1 MSIISSTIRICEA
14 NISRI
19 FVYIAHQGHIHIKIL
34 HILTN
39 NNNNISLFL
48 LSIPIQNLK
57 MQIGI
62 AVFFLDKCASN
73 VISVVNVVVMSIPIQ
88 HIQMSSESTH
98 SKWQIGCFLFVMSFL
113 FTSTTQLSEVRI
125 KGRF

>member
-1 MSIISSTIRICEA
+1 MSIISPTICICEA
-14 NISRI
+14 NISRM

-34 HILTN
+34 HILSN
-39 NNNNISLFL
+39 NNNKHFSLFTVHFNSKL
-48 LSIPIQNLK
+48 EN
-57 MQIGI
+57 
-62 AVFFLDKCASN
+62 ANRNCRFFLDKCASN
-73 VISVVNVVVMSIPIQ
+73 VISVVNVAVMSIPIQ

-98 SKWQIGCFLFVMSFL
+98 SKWQIGCFLFMLPFL